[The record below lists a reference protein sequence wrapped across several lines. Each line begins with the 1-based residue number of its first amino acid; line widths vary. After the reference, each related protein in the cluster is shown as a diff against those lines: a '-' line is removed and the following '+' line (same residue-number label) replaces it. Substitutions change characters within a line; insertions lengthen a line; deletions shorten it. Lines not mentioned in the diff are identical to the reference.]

1 MQVKAPSKAP
11 AIPTAQELLDARNY
25 LSPEE
30 YAQLVSLI
38 NGVSLP
44 PITLHDFVK
53 KSWSW
58 VEPNVPFKDN
68 WHIGVMAE
76 HLEAVVWGQISN
88 LVINIPPRHMKSI
101 MVAVCFQP
109 WVWTFR
115 AWTQWLFFSHSKG
128 FSMRDTMRSRRLI
141 MSDWYQDNFGAAFSL
156 RDDQNTKTKYENNQ
170 GGFRSALGAGGAT
183 GDGGDFLVGDD
194 LLNIDDR
201 HSKAVRE
208 GVNEFWGT
216 TVATRKNSDEAAKI
230 IICQRLHEHDIVGY
244 VERQEEAGGD
254 HYEILAIPA
263 MYEGANAFPVTA
275 VDWKDPRTDYGDALW
290 PERFDRAS
298 LNKLK
303 RTLGG
308 DSAALLQQRPSPQT
322 GAIFKKYLWKYW
334 VPVGS
339 KLPPVTVKVEEDTT
353 IRGIKYAAGDVYE
366 CETIE
371 LDRATLRDYLQSWD
385 MAFKGTSQ
393 SAYVAGQVWARRG
406 EAECFLL
413 DQERGKWDFLKTIDA
428 VHRLT
433 KRVPEATLKLVE
445 EKANGAAVISALKTN
460 VQGLVP
466 INPKGDKTS
475 RAHAVT
481 PLQEAGNIYLPHPLL
496 YVWVDD
502 YIDELTMFPNGEY
515 MDQVDATAQALN
527 RMQSGFWTR

>member
-1 MQVKAPSKAP
+1 MQVQTPSQAP
-11 AIPTAQELLDARNY
+11 ALPTAQELLEARKY
-25 LSPEE
+25 LTPEE
-30 YAQLVSLI
+30 YSRLVALM
-38 NGVSLP
+38 NGLSLP
-44 PITLHDFVK
+44 PLPLHDFVK
-53 KSWSW
+53 QAWSW
-58 VEPNVPFKDN
+58 IEPNVPFKDN

-76 HLEAVVWGQISN
+76 HLEAVVWGQIHN

-156 RDDQNTKTKYENNQ
+156 RDDQNTKTKYENTQ

-201 HSKAVRE
+201 HSKAIRE

-216 TVATRKNSDEAAKI
+216 TVATRKNSDDAAKI
-230 IICQRLHEHDIVGY
+230 IICQRLHENDIVGY
-244 VERQEEAGGD
+244 VEKQAEAGGD
-254 HYEILAIPA
+254 KYEVLAIPA
-263 MYEGANAFPVTA
+263 MYEGASAYPVTS
-275 VDWKDPRTDYGDALW
+275 VTWKDPRTEYGQALW
-290 PERFDRAS
+290 RNRFDEDS
-298 LNKLK
+298 LGQLK
-303 RTLGG
+303 RTLGS
-308 DSAALLQQRPSPQT
+308 DSPALLQQRPSPQT

-339 KLPPVTVKVEEDTT
+339 TLPAVTVKIKEDVI
-353 IRGIKYAAGDVYE
+353 IRGIKYSAGEIFE
-366 CETIE
+366 CETTE
-371 LDRATLRDYLQSWD
+371 LDRETLRNHMQSWD
-385 MAFKGTSQ
+385 MAFKGTKT
-393 SAYVAGQVWARRG
+393 SAYVSGGVWARRDD
-406 EAECFLL
+406 AEIFLL

-433 KRVPEATLKLVE
+433 NRIPEATLKLVE
-445 EKANGAAVISALKTN
+445 EKANGAAVISSLRSKI
-460 VQGLVP
+460 VGLTP
-466 INPKGDKTS
+466 INPKGDKVS

-481 PLQEAGNIYLPHPLL
+481 PLLEAGNVYIPHPLL
-496 YVWVDD
+496 FAWVND

-515 MDQVDATAQALN
+515 MDQVDMTTQALS
-527 RMQSGFWTR
+527 RMQTGFWTR